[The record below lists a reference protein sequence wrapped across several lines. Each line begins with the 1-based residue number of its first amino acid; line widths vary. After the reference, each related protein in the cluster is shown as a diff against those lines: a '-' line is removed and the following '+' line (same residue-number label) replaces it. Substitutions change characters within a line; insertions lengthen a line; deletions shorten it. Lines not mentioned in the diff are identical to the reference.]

1 MDSKMR
7 FTFSDTIAGT
17 VVSHRADE
25 DTFTLETLDGRKF
38 DVKLTSQTFAE
49 VVRNLGE
56 AYADATSQM
65 RDMLDRGRM
74 LFAYGIFYPEGD
86 DTVFEANHIVFVGRT
101 SHDFVF
107 ERPDWWV
114 DQIREVADFY
124 IRAQFPDGN
133 IDYGEYRTMLTLE
146 GDKLPTTRQE
156 TDTISRMV
164 YGMAS
169 AYMLTGE
176 DRFLEAA
183 EKGTQYLRDHMRTVD
198 AGEGVTYW
206 VHGVDAS
213 HGKEKK
219 ILSSEFGDDFDA
231 IPAYEQIYALAGPT
245 QTFRVT
251 GDPEIAEDIEM
262 TIELFN
268 RFFLDPV
275 GGGFYSHIDPITFDP
290 KAESLAHNQARK
302 NWNSVGDHAP
312 AYLINAYLATG
323 SEKYAD
329 FLELTANTIADRFPD
344 YENSPFVNERFHD
357 DWSPDHAQTWQHN
370 RAVVG
375 HNLKIAWNLMRINS
389 IRPNEKYVELA
400 RKIAEAMPPVGGDRQ
415 RGGWYDVMD
424 REKAE
429 DHEWYRF
436 TWHDRK
442 AWWQQEQAI
451 LAYLILAGVLGD
463 EEYRKEARYAAAF
476 YNAWFLDHDS
486 GAVYFN
492 VLASGMPYLLGT
504 ERLKGSHSMS
514 AYHNTELCFL
524 AAVYTNLLLTR
535 QPLDLYFKPH
545 ADAFKDRILHISPDI
560 LPPGSVRIEQVWI
573 DGQAWSEFDPEKLTV
588 TLPPPGK
595 QVEVKVRVV
604 SAVQTFES
612 EVHVT
617 DGTASISVSG
627 KLDETVTRTLE
638 RDLRRALEN
647 NPQRVVLNAQNLD
660 SMSSAGAR
668 ALLFLRQ
675 KLPFEDAEL
684 VIVGAKP
691 EIQEAC
697 RLVDSGENSFVFSDE
712 LEHVRKPAKKS

>member
-25 DTFTLETLDGRKF
+25 DTFTLETLDGRQF

-268 RFFLDPV
+268 RFFLDPE

-329 FLELTANTIADRFPD
+329 FLALTADTIADRFPD

-400 RKIAEAMPPVGGDRQ
+400 RKIAAAMPPVGGDRQ

-451 LAYLILAGVLGD
+451 LAYLILAGILGD
-463 EEYRKEARYAAAF
+463 DEYRKEARYAAAF

-492 VLASGMPYLLGT
+492 VLATGMPYLLGT

-560 LPPGSVRIEQVWI
+560 LPPGSIRIEQVWI

-638 RDLRRALEN
+638 RDLRRALEG
-647 NPQRVVLNAQNLD
+647 NPQRVVLNAQGLD

-684 VIVGAKP
+684 VIVGASP

-697 RLVDSGENSFVFSDE
+697 RLVDSGENSFVFAE
-712 LEHVRKPAKKS
+712 VEHVKKPAKKS